1 MTDTTVQEFADVV
14 GTDSDRL
21 LSQMK
26 EAGLPQTNANDA
38 VSAEQK
44 EALLGHLKKNHGEA
58 TDAEPKKISLKRKT
72 TSTRKTGQGGKKD
85 VAVEV
90 RKKRTF
96 VKPDADEVAAFASAM
111 AASAAAFASAATALS
126 SALTAVTFSSTAAAT
141 SSASGLTKVRFL
153 RTSTATSFLPP

>member
-26 EAGLPQTNANDA
+26 EAGLPQTNADDA

-58 TDAEPKKISLKRKT
+58 DAEPNMPKMPQKHF
-72 TSTRKTGQGGKKD
+72 G
-85 VAVEV
+85 
-90 RKKRTF
+90 
-96 VKPDADEVAAFASAM
+96 
-111 AASAAAFASAATALS
+111 LS
-126 SALTAVTFSSTAAAT
+126 
-141 SSASGLTKVRFL
+141 
-153 RTSTATSFLPP
+153 